1 MPSQLSFFLNL
12 STSLL
17 GLPRAGKGFPKLLLL
32 FPRGLASKILLG
44 TACICFSIQIF
55 TKVYIEL
62 YSLWIHRQID
72 LLNDLLD
79 HRELMCTKL
88 ERKVEKL
95 LAVIKEVDR
104 DAEQW
109 QKSRE
114 DLVNFESFARFDR
127 ELPYFLDEKDV
138 DFDPSLIWNQQDEEI
153 ARRHSALVRSWEE
166 MEIKHDWTRNASKEV
181 NRAYDVEKEE
191 RKRIL
196 EKVSYLRSTRFLVG
210 FSCFPPFPT
219 CFAFLNILFT
229 LTFLIFLDI
238 QVTVAY
244 QLRFFINY

>member
-55 TKVYIEL
+55 TKGADVHQTRAKGGKTLSCDKGSGPGCGTVAEE
-62 YSLWIHRQID
+62 SKGP
-72 LLNDLLD
+72 
-79 HRELMCTKL
+79 REL
-88 ERKVEKL
+88 R
-95 LAVIKEVDR
+95 EVR
-104 DAEQW
+104 
-109 QKSRE
+109 S
-114 DLVNFESFARFDR
+114 LDR

-196 EKVSYLRSTRFLVG
+196 EKVSYLRSTRFLTEIEFNALLSLHLYHSSDCTLADDNPTLDG
-210 FSCFPPFPT
+210 YPADIRASLFSST
-219 CFAFLNILFT
+219 IS
-229 LTFLIFLDI
+229 
-238 QVTVAY
+238 
-244 QLRFFINY
+244 